1 VEVVE
6 DLPAVVKS
14 KRRLVLTTQLL
25 QQLLSPPPAAV
36 LVADVKL
43 HHESVVYSVA
53 RLALGEACSSIS
65 WSRCDTLLPPGNK
78 NL

>member
-6 DLPAVVKS
+6 DLSAVVKS
-14 KRRLVLTTQLL
+14 KRRLVLTTQLM
-25 QQLLSPPPAAV
+25 QQLLGPPPASV
-36 LVADVKL
+36 LIADVKL
-43 HHESVVYSVA
+43 HHESMVYSVA

-65 WSRCDTLLPPGNK
+65 WSRCDTLLAPGSK